1 LGYDATN
8 KVVFLIANDLLQ
20 KNSPFMREQYH
31 KWYSNR
37 INKEFEMLTFGYAGV
52 PLVLFPTSMGSYY
65 QYKDFGM
72 IDQLLGFIRNG
83 KIKVYCP
90 DSYDKESWYN
100 TNIDNSQ
107 KIQNHLLYDDFILN
121 EVIYKAMDETKHTK
135 VITAGCSLG
144 GYHAVNLAFRH
155 PDKVSHTFSLSGAFD
170 LRILIADYFD
180 TNYYLNS
187 PVDYM
192 PNLNNEWY
200 LKHINQ
206 MGIVL
211 ACGEYDQCRSYN
223 YQLANILQL
232 KNIGHW
238 LDVKHGARHDWSF
251 WNEALPKYLTAVN
264 K

>member
-1 LGYDATN
+1 ML
-8 KVVFLIANDLLQ
+8 
-20 KNSPFMREQYH
+20 EHYH
-31 KWYSNR
+31 KWYSGR
-37 INKEFEMLTFGYAGV
+37 INKEFEMLTFGYAGI
-52 PLVLFPTSMGSYY
+52 PLLLFPTSMGSYY

-72 IDQLLGFIRNG
+72 IARLEWFIQQG

-100 TNIDNSQ
+100 KQIDDSQ
-107 KIQNHLLYDDFILN
+107 KVQNHLLFDDFLLN
-121 EVIYKAMDETKHTK
+121 EVVYRAMDETKK
-135 VITAGCSLG
+135 QKIITAGCSLG

-170 LRILIADYFD
+170 VRILIDSCFD
-180 TNYYLNS
+180 EAAYLNS

-192 PNLNNEWY
+192 ANLTNAWY
-200 LKHINQ
+200 LNHINQ

-211 ACGEYDQCRSYN
+211 GCGENDQCKSYN
-223 YQLANILQL
+223 FQLANILQN

-238 LDVKHGARHDWSF
+238 LDVRSAAGHDWSF
-251 WNEALPKYLTAVN
+251 WNEALPYYLSFL